1 MRPPLSMHS
10 NLNESTEY
18 LFSYGTLQQEAVQLA
33 AFGRR
38 LEGTPDSLIGYKL
51 VMVQVRDQDF
61 NAKTGASHH
70 RNLQYTGNTSDTI
83 EGTVFSVTRK
93 ELEQADAYEP
103 FDYKR
108 VLVKLA
114 SGLDAWIYVYSDQ

>member
-1 MRPPLSMHS
+1 MHS
-10 NLNESTEY
+10 RVEPTEY

-38 LEGTPDSLIGYKL
+38 FEGTPDRLIGYKL
-51 VMVQVRDQDF
+51 VMVQVHDQDF
-61 NAKTGASHH
+61 IAKSGASQH
-70 RNLQYTGNTSDTI
+70 RNLQYTGHTSDTI
-83 EGTVFSVTRK
+83 EGTVFSVTGK

-108 VLVKLA
+108 LQVKLK

>member
-1 MRPPLSMHS
+1 MHS
-10 NLNESTEY
+10 NFDEPTAY

-38 LEGTPDSLIGYKL
+38 LEGTPDSLIGYRV

-61 NAKTGASHH
+61 IAKSGAVQH
-70 RNLQYTGNTSDTI
+70 RNLQYTGDTSDTI
-83 EGTVFSVTRK
+83 EGTVFAVTSK

-108 VLVKLA
+108 VLVKLN